1 MKVNVPSKKVN
12 NSILAASRYT
22 LVFRTLPLIGA
33 TGVLTSPNFGY
44 DYAGNLN
51 VKKMIQVEEGLVVS
65 LQFTAFEIEFE
76 MEMDGE
82 KSCADFLTIEDG
94 HDTGDYLMNSAC
106 GSPSD
111 EIIHMNGDWEV
122 MGSSLPTF
130 TSTSNIVKFTFN
142 TDGDYDGP
150 GTGWSVTWTAVAP
163 GECQPS
169 LECFLCLFLILSFS
183 SESPLLAPQSGALR
197 RGFGKL
203 GCAFF
208 EKSKKCYMHL

>member
-1 MKVNVPSKKVN
+1 MAGMKVNVPSKKVN
-12 NSILAASRYT
+12 NSILAASRCT
-22 LVFRTLPLIGA
+22 LVFCTLPLTGA
-33 TGVLTSPNFGY
+33 TGRLTSPRFDYY
-44 DYAGNLN
+44 DYYDYSVDDNLN

-65 LQFTAFEIEFE
+65 LQFTAFDIEFE
-76 MEMDGE
+76 IVDGE

-122 MGSSLPTF
+122 MGSNLPTF

-142 TDGDYDGP
+142 TDGDTDNGLT
-150 GTGWSVTWTAVAP
+150 TGWSVNWSAVAP

-169 LECFLCLFLILSFS
+169 LGVERLLCLFVILSFS

-203 GCAFF
+203 G
-208 EKSKKCYMHL
+208 

>member
-1 MKVNVPSKKVN
+1 MAGMKVNVPSKKVN
-12 NSILAASRYT
+12 NSILAASQYT
-22 LVFRTLPLIGA
+22 LVFCTLPLTGA
-33 TGVLTSPNFGY
+33 TGVLTSPNSPN
-44 DYAGNLN
+44 DYADNLN

-142 TDGDYDGP
+142 TDGDTSNGP
-150 GTGWSVTWTAVAP
+150 WRGWSVNWSAVAP
-163 GECQPS
+163 GECQ
-169 LECFLCLFLILSFS
+169 
-183 SESPLLAPQSGALR
+183 
-197 RGFGKL
+197 
-203 GCAFF
+203 
-208 EKSKKCYMHL
+208 